1 MSSGILPDDF
11 AYPRHCHLSRF
22 YSKAAAAGRL
32 RGVPYGWVVVTD
44 FILPHSLNGA
54 RYQDA
59 STRVMHS
66 IG

>member
-1 MSSGILPDDF
+1 MILHIRGTVICRDSTLKQP
-11 AYPRHCHLSRF
+11 
-22 YSKAAAAGRL
+22 AAGRL

-59 STRVMHS
+59 STRVMHT